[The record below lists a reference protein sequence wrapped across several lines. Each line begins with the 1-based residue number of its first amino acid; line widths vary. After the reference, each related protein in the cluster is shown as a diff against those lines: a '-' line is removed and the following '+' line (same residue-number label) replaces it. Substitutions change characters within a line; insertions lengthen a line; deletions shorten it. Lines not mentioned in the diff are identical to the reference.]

1 MTRSQAPEAPSDVV
15 KPESRSRRVF
25 GRDIT
30 NATTAAPTTASL
42 NKPVVFSMPGAQ
54 QAAMEVNPAFAGRD
68 YMQRPADDI
77 DSRDMGNPLL
87 ATTYVNEMYDNFAVL
102 EREIQV
108 NSNYMKETQAHI
120 SEKMRAILVDWMV
133 EVHIKF
139 KQVPETLYLT
149 IQLIDRFLELKS
161 VRRSKLQL
169 VGVACLF
176 VSD

>member
-1 MTRSQAPEAPSDVV
+1 
-15 KPESRSRRVF
+15 
-25 GRDIT
+25 
-30 NATTAAPTTASL
+30 
-42 NKPVVFSMPGAQ
+42 
-54 QAAMEVNPAFAGRD
+54 
-68 YMQRPADDI
+68 
-77 DSRDMGNPLL
+77 MGNPLL

-102 EREIQV
+102 EKEIQV
-108 NSNYMKETQAHI
+108 NSNYMKDVQGHI

-149 IQLIDRFLELKS
+149 VQLIDRFLELKS

-176 VSD
+176 VSEDIRFIHMSIFFIFYQYIFLL

>member
-1 MTRSQAPEAPSDVV
+1 
-15 KPESRSRRVF
+15 
-25 GRDIT
+25 
-30 NATTAAPTTASL
+30 
-42 NKPVVFSMPGAQ
+42 
-54 QAAMEVNPAFAGRD
+54 MEVNPAFAGRD